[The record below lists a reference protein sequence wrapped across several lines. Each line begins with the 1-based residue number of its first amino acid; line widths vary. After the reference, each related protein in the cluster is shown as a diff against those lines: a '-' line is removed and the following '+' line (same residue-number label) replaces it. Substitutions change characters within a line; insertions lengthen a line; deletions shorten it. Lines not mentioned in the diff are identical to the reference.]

1 MARLINQNVQT
12 GVKPFTA
19 VYLDFNLYKFRSDW
33 QSTSTYDIGDLVF
46 YNDNF
51 YRNVLADNINII
63 PEDSIHWITLYWSD
77 SITYSLKENDIIYYN
92 DCFYKSLQNENL
104 NNSPTDE
111 DFWELMIWENATI
124 SNIPLGVYEGN
135 GIVVTANSKTEGGS
149 LVIDTIFVG
158 EEVGTF
164 EGNILVQ
171 SDAEN
176 SPNIIETTGTVYN
189 NNNSFR
195 DILGN
200 KLDEE
205 YEEYVNV
212 DLIDSQYIDFD
223 MTMTKNPNTGDVS
236 KKLDSDS
243 VIQSIRNLIL
253 NKKLWYGDS
262 LDLNN
267 ILFGNNNVPFREDK
281 ISEQIRKYIIDRES
295 RLNMLEIT
303 VLYTDIEKKNAE
315 INIKFSTNNDK
326 NVIYS
331 FSIFRRIR

>member
-51 YRNVLADNINII
+51 YINVLANNINII

-77 SITYSLKENDIIYYN
+77 SITYSLNDIIYYN
-92 DCFYKSLQNENL
+92 DCFYKSLRNENY
-104 NNSPTDE
+104 NSPTDE

-124 SNIPLGVYEGN
+124 SNIPLGVYEDN

-176 SPNIIETTGTVYN
+176 SPNIIETRGEVYN

>member
-51 YRNVLADNINII
+51 YINVLANNINII

-77 SITYSLKENDIIYYN
+77 SIEYSLNDIIYYN
-92 DCFYKSLQNENL
+92 DCFYKSLQDENS

-176 SPNIIETTGTVYN
+176 SPNIIETRGEVY
-189 NNNSFR
+189 NNSFR

>member
-176 SPNIIETTGTVYN
+176 SPNIIETRGEVYN
-189 NNNSFR
+189 ISFR